1 MSVKRSGKMNGLQAR
16 AENGAKE
23 GLILGGDLIA
33 QRAQRRARV
42 RTGRMKRNIQR
53 GNPFRTIKGFAIS
66 VGGNVEY
73 LPVHE
78 FGSGDKSE
86 NPSMSKDPTRPG
98 ITAQPMLRPA
108 IQESKQEVSVLVAKR
123 IIARMVRR

>member
-1 MSVKRSGKMNGLQAR
+1 MSVKRSGKMTGIEAR

-23 GLILGGDLIA
+23 GLILAGGLIA
-33 QRAQRRARV
+33 QRAQRYARV
-42 RTGRMKRNIQR
+42 KTGRMKRNIQR
-53 GNPFRTIKGFAIS
+53 GNPFRTADGMAIS

-86 NPSMSKDPTRPG
+86 NPSMSKNPTRPG

-108 IQESKQEVSVLVAKR
+108 IKESRDEAIVLIAKR
-123 IIARMVRR
+123 VIARMVKR